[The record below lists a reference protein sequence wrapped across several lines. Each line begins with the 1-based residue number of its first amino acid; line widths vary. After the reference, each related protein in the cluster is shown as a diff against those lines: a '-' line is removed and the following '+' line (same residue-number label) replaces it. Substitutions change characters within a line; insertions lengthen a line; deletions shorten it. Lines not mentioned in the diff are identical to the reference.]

1 MIDLREEMREE
12 MLQEQRDEALMRT
25 DFDYWC
31 ERHEDEIEA
40 FNEAYKALEKALE
53 HYGWTAEKKDILDFR
68 N

>member
-1 MIDLREEMREE
+1 MCNLRDEMRQD
-12 MLQEQRDEALMRT
+12 MLQEQRDEALMRS
-25 DFDYWC
+25 DLDYWT

-53 HYGWTAEKKDILDFR
+53 SYGWNADDILDLR